1 VVKGT
6 LGSKGEQVEIFSAHM
21 TGLDFF
27 LDPSMLNTGNA
38 ANIRAILQDALNAL
52 EKDKGLS
59 QLSDPV

>member
-1 VVKGT
+1 
-6 LGSKGEQVEIFSAHM
+6 M